1 MIYSEI
7 KAVALAY
14 SMRKDQETAE
24 MMDSFLL
31 MVESKMNRALDTK
44 EMAYRTVLITS
55 EDKGY
60 YGLPDG
66 FMSMRDI
73 QVETEISGGEKNT
86 PIYVS
91 PEVMNNAIS
100 INSDVLIYT
109 IIANQ
114 IQLHPVQDNQLLEIV
129 YRKRIP
135 ALTSKEQSNWVS
147 IQTPDAY
154 IFGLLV
160 EISSFAK
167 DAEAA
172 QLWNSRFDEVLNT
185 LQREDDVNRWSGP
198 ALRIQL
204 G

>member
-7 KAVALAY
+7 KDVALAY
-14 SMRKDQETAE
+14 SMRKDQETVE

>member
-7 KAVALAY
+7 KDVALAY
-14 SMRKDQETAE
+14 SMRKDQETFN

>member
-7 KAVALAY
+7 KDVALAY
-14 SMRKDQETAE
+14 SMRKDQETVE

-66 FMSMRDI
+66 FMAMRDI

>member
-14 SMRKDQETAE
+14 SMRKDQETVE

-66 FMSMRDI
+66 FISMRDI